1 MNQGTYPLAA
11 SMINQFN
18 RLDQISNNLANINT
32 NGFKQEGTTETT
44 FNYYLQR
51 AYEENIVPTKINTV
65 TNNIPK
71 IDAKFINS
79 EMGPIAM
86 TGNALDFALND
97 PDTFFKVQ
105 NANGDIVYTRDG
117 SFKNLDNFLVDGNGN
132 HVLNSDNEPI
142 VVEDN
147 FASQIGVTKIAYTN
161 LEKIGDNTYKLKNP
175 NELEIFENN
184 DNLIV
189 SYTPKRAK
197 KDEYNRTKGLKRLEK
212 KVKSGK
218 LTKDQ
223 INSRGYNKYLHL
235 KNEIN
240 VEIDYEKFYQDSYWD
255 GLKGYITNT
264 NLSNDAV
271 ISNYSNLWQIEKAFR
286 MSKSDLEIRPIY
298 HFTRRR
304 IEAHISIS
312 FVAYSIYKELER
324 LLYLYNA
331 PFSVKKAREII
342 HNIYQIEVTLPDS
355 GVKQKVLLQMDEEQQ
370 FLVNMIQNEISKSFG

>member
-51 AYEENIVPTKINTV
+51 AQEENIVPTKINTV

-86 TGNALDFALND
+86 TGNALDFALNS

-132 HVLNSDNEPI
+132 HLLSSNNEPI

-161 LEKIGDNTYKLKNP
+161 LEKIGDNTYMPKNP
-175 NELEIFENN
+175 NEMEIFENN
-184 DNLIV
+184 DSLLVNGAIEKSNVNSVSSMVELIDAHRRFDQ
-189 SYTPKRAK
+189 SQKA
-197 KDEYNRTKGLKRLEK
+197 
-212 KVKSGK
+212 VKS
-218 LTKDQ
+218 
-223 INSRGYNKYLHL
+223 
-235 KNEIN
+235 
-240 VEIDYEKFYQDSYWD
+240 IDELNAS
-255 GLKGYITNT
+255 L
-264 NLSNDAV
+264 
-271 ISNYSNLWQIEKAFR
+271 IEKIG
-286 MSKSDLEIRPIY
+286 SNTK
-298 HFTRRR
+298 
-304 IEAHISIS
+304 
-312 FVAYSIYKELER
+312 
-324 LLYLYNA
+324 
-331 PFSVKKAREII
+331 
-342 HNIYQIEVTLPDS
+342 
-355 GVKQKVLLQMDEEQQ
+355 
-370 FLVNMIQNEISKSFG
+370 